1 MTRFQGKVAVVTGGA
16 NGIGAA
22 CVRRLSAEGASVII
36 ADVDAAGAEQE
47 ADRVREAGTGR
58 ARYVRCDVARADDW
72 HNLAGT
78 VLEEYGRVDVLV
90 SNAYAMQ
97 TGPAHELAEE
107 AWDRTIDVCL
117 KATYLGLRALAK
129 PLLEAHG
136 TIVAVSSVHAVA
148 SMPGFPAY
156 AAAKGGLNAL
166 VRQLAAEYGP
176 TLRVNAVMPGP
187 VLTRQWGDPTEE
199 TLRAASEGTTLK
211 RMGRPDEV
219 AAAVAFLASDEASFI
234 TGTALLVDGGWSIHH
249 R

>member
-36 ADVDAAGAEQE
+36 ADVDAADAEQV
-47 ADRVREAGTGR
+47 ADQVREAGTGR

-72 HNLAGT
+72 HNLAST
-78 VLEEYGRVDVLV
+78 VLEEHGRVDVLV

-97 TGPAHELAEE
+97 AGPAHELAED

-117 KATYLGLRALAK
+117 KATYLGLRELVK

-136 TIVAVSSVHAVA
+136 NIVAVSSVHALA

-199 TLRAASEGTTLK
+199 TLRTASESTTLK